1 MNNIPARRYDHDL
14 AFLLRYEN
22 VAWFE
27 DGKVR
32 ILDRRIYPTE
42 IKFVVCDKYQEVAK
56 AIKNMVTQSA
66 GPYTAAAMG
75 MALAAWECRHQTAA
89 KQLDFLQKAAHTLS
103 TARPTTEV
111 RMRQVVGSSLRH
123 AEKALDEGEDI
134 STALFVY
141 AFDNIQ
147 YRYKVMSTVAK
158 HLVDLFPTDANIIT
172 HCFGETIV
180 GTALREA
187 KARGIEPRLFVPE
200 TRPYLQGSRLTA
212 SVACDM
218 GFDVTVITDNMVAAT
233 IKNKDINVFTSA
245 ADTIC
250 MNGHI
255 INKVGTWQIALLCS
269 HFGIPYYVTGIPDQG
284 TRSENINIEERDP
297 AEVLSCGGRKM
308 TLEGVGAYYPA
319 FDITP
324 PELVSGIVTNNGVFS
339 PRELLTYYDLYPDC
353 KFYTGT

>member
-1 MNNIPARRYDHDL
+1 
-14 AFLLRYEN
+14 
-22 VAWFE
+22 
-27 DGKVR
+27 
-32 ILDRRIYPTE
+32 
-42 IKFVVCDKYQEVAK
+42 
-56 AIKNMVTQSA
+56 
-66 GPYTAAAMG
+66 
-75 MALAAWECRHQTAA
+75 
-89 KQLDFLQKAAHTLS
+89 
-103 TARPTTEV
+103 
-111 RMRQVVGSSLRH
+111 
-123 AEKALDEGEDI
+123 
-134 STALFVY
+134 
-141 AFDNIQ
+141 
-147 YRYKVMSTVAK
+147 
-158 HLVDLFPTDANIIT
+158 
-172 HCFGETIV
+172 V